1 MNEQLA
7 QVDPRITLISLGV
20 ALFVAVLKIAA
31 TWRIFRKAGKRRW
44 AALVPIYSGYTLL
57 KLVGRSG
64 WWLLLYL
71 VPFVNI
77 VVSLIVQLNL
87 AKSFRRSA
95 AFGFFG
101 LWIFDV
107 IGYLVLGFGRSTY
120 WGPAVGQW
128 HQAAQYPAYQPAY
141 VHSGPPAYRR

>member
-1 MNEQLA
+1 MDERLA
-7 QVDPRITLISLGV
+7 QVDPRTTLISLGI
-20 ALFVAVLKIAA
+20 ALVVAVLKIAA
-31 TWRIFRKAGKRRW
+31 TWRIFRKAGRRHW
-44 AALVPIYSGYTLL
+44 AALVPIHSGYTLL

-64 WWLLLYL
+64 WWPLLYL
-71 VPFVNI
+71 VPFVTI
-77 VVSLIVQLNL
+77 AVSLVVQLNL

-107 IGYLVLGFGRSTY
+107 IGYLVLAFGRSTY

-128 HQAAQYPAYQPAY
+128 HQAAQYPAY
-141 VHSGPPAYRR
+141 VHSGPPTHRR